1 VSFDLDRI
9 SIIDRL
15 VLSSSMIFSQNRT
28 SLVHSVWQMAR
39 VSQVKSS
46 GEMVDEV
53 SSRVSFFSCLVRK
66 NLNRGL

>member
-1 VSFDLDRI
+1 MSFDLDRI